1 MQTSVP
7 PYDANET
14 LVLCTIGRINAK
26 YKVMVRVKCA
36 QVIGLAL
43 TILSRNRW

>member
-1 MQTSVP
+1 MQTSEP
-7 PYDANET
+7 PYDANER

-26 YKVMVRVKCA
+26 YKLMVRVKSA

-43 TILSRNRW
+43 TIVFRNRW